1 MASSC
6 FCVWLHAPSIHKVR
20 HGGHA
25 CAPLFSSVR
34 SPCLIFA
41 DPPALVMPLIGHVRH
56 GASQKLY
63 QLHA

>member
-1 MASSC
+1 MVA
-6 FCVWLHAPSIHKVR
+6 VHV
-20 HGGHA
+20 
-25 CAPLFSSVR
+25 PLFSSVR

-63 QLHA
+63 QLRA